1 MQALATRSLRL
12 LGCLLLA
19 GCAARPAI
27 DTRYSALSQDSRVQ
41 FIVLHYTE
49 GDFAASLDTLTRGNV
64 SSHYLVDRDPPVIYR
79 LVDEDRRAWHA
90 GVSYWQGHTFLNA
103 SSIGIEIVNDGD
115 GGADGVHF
123 APYPEAQI
131 DQVVALVRDIAE
143 RHGVK
148 PHRIVGHSDIQPQTK
163 RDPGPLFPW
172 RRLANEGLIPWP
184 DEAAVA
190 ARVPEFE
197 RQPPTIAWYQQRLA
211 QHGFDVPQN
220 GELDAATRTVLSRF
234 QMKYRPSRFDGA
246 PDAETAA
253 LLEVVTSPGGLLI
266 VTSNG
271 ERRRYEP

>member
-1 MQALATRSLRL
+1 MRALTTRPLRL
-12 LGCLLLA
+12 LSSLLLA
-19 GCAARPAI
+19 GCATSPAI
-27 DTRYSALSQDSRVQ
+27 DTRYNALSQDSRVQ

-49 GDFAASLDTLTRGNV
+49 GDFATSLDTLTRGKV
-64 SSHYLVDRDPPVIYR
+64 SSHYLVERDPPAVYR

-115 GGADGVHF
+115 GGSGGGHF

-131 DQVVALVRDIAE
+131 AKVVALVRDIAE

-163 RDPGPLFPW
+163 RDPGPSFPW

-184 DEAAVA
+184 DDAATA
-190 ARVPEFE
+190 ARVSEFE
-197 RQPPTIAWYQQRLA
+197 KQPPTIAWYQQRLA
-211 QHGFDVPQN
+211 QHGFDVPQS
-220 GELDAATRTVLSRF
+220 GELDAGTRTVLSRF
-234 QMKYRPSRFDGA
+234 QMKYRPSRFDGT
-246 PDAETAA
+246 PDAESAA
-253 LLEVVTSPGGLLI
+253 LLETVTSPGGLLI
-266 VTSNG
+266 VTSDG